1 MNTCGNSVF
10 FPLCVKCYFCDIIIT
25 RIAFFMAD
33 RIQTF
38 TTRIFL
44 NDEQAK
50 SKITELGKRIT
61 TVRADMDK
69 AYKRKKWDDFNTLK
83 KELDQRTKEL
93 NSMRT
98 TAQSVEHV
106 LKNLSSSS
114 VKEIKRTISAINK
127 ELTSGSVARN
137 TDDWK
142 FLTEQLSKKRTEEN
156 RRHQ

>member
-1 MNTCGNSVF
+1 
-10 FPLCVKCYFCDIIIT
+10 
-25 RIAFFMAD
+25 MAD

-50 SKITELGKRIT
+50 SKITELEKRIT
-61 TVRADMDK
+61 TIRADMDK
-69 AYKRKKWDDFNTLK
+69 ASKEKKWGEFNTLK
-83 KELDQRTKEL
+83 KELGQRTKEL

-98 TAQSVEHV
+98 TAQSVEPV

-114 VKEIKRTISAINK
+114 VKGIKRTISAINK
-127 ELTSGSVARN
+127 ELTSGNVARN

-142 FLTEQLSKKRTEEN
+142 MARMATSLLRAG
-156 RRHQ
+156 R